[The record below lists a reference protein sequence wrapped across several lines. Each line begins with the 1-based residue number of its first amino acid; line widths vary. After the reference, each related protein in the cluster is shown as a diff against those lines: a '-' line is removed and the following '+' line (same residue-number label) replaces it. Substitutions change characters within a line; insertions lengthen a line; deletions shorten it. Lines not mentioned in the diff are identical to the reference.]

1 MAPESCCIVTVCGGA
16 EMKILELNGP
26 LIKLR
31 ADLEG
36 TEYLQK
42 YQICVAL
49 TFFDFAD
56 IG

>member
-1 MAPESCCIVTVCGGA
+1 MTVCGGA

-26 LIKLR
+26 LIKPR

-42 YQICVAL
+42 HQICVVL

-56 IG
+56 IGQRQSNI